1 MFLWGPNYSSDTI
14 ISTLDY
20 WLQCIREICKL
31 LLECSVFLV
40 KFNSVSFVGL
50 CCLFTFCHAYGH
62 DSCLHGSFY

>member
-40 KFNSVSFVGL
+40 KFNSVSFVG
-50 CCLFTFCHAYGH
+50 
-62 DSCLHGSFY
+62 